1 MEGDEGEK
9 CEPPNAVISAM
20 LSSMIRILRPP
31 YLPLVGAIL
40 IALSATAPAAEV
52 ERPEQAE
59 SFAWQLQGRIA
70 PVTRRAAVIDIDLF
84 DVPAKTI
91 AELRGAGRYVICYVS
106 VGSWESWRSDKNA
119 FPEAAI
125 GNPYYGWKG
134 ERWLDISR
142 LDLVGPP
149 LAARLDLARSKGCDA
164 IEPDNLDGY
173 QYRERGG
180 TGFDLTRKDAVA
192 LIRWLLAEGHSR
204 GLAVGL
210 KNVPEL
216 VRSVGLETDFAI
228 TEDCAEWRFCED
240 YGPMLDEGLAVFHVH
255 YTDTD
260 IDFAEVCKEAD
271 ARETHILKKR
281 SLKAWVKHCPGAAP

>member
-1 MEGDEGEK
+1 
-9 CEPPNAVISAM
+9 M
-20 LSSMIRILRPP
+20 LSVRRV
-31 YLPLVGAIL
+31 LPIAVAALV
-40 IALSATAPAAEV
+40 ALAAAASAAGV
-52 ERPEQAE
+52 ERPGQAD

-91 AELRGAGRYVICYVS
+91 AELRVAGRYVICYVS
-106 VGSWESWRSDKNA
+106 VGSWESWRPDKND
-119 FPEAAI
+119 FPDAVI

-149 LAARLDLARSKGCDA
+149 LAARLDLARDKGCDA
-164 IEPDNLDGY
+164 VEPDNLDGW

-180 TGFDLTRKDAVA
+180 TGFDLGKRDAVA
-192 LIRWLLAEGHSR
+192 LIRWLLAEGHAR

-216 VRSVGLETDFAI
+216 VRSVGLKTDFAI
-228 TEDCAEWRFCED
+228 TEDCAEWRSCSD
-240 YGPMLDEGLAVFHVH
+240 YRPMLDEGLAVFHVH

-260 IDFAEVCKEAD
+260 PDFAEICRKAD
-271 ARETHILKKR
+271 PRETHILKKR
-281 SLKAWVKHCPGAAP
+281 SLKAWVRNCPGK